1 MELQIE
7 YFQKIRKLPEIC
19 SQVFSLILQ
28 LRASD
33 DYGESETLREKI
45 ISLLGKQ
52 TGNNSIE
59 PAEKSIAS
67 RGKELRFEPE
77 DIEDTIFA
85 LTAFIDET
93 IASSNW
99 SQKDQWL
106 ARRLQLELF
115 STANAGEEF
124 FLKLEKLQ
132 QQVREKA
139 PLLEVYYLCLNLGF
153 EGKYKILGKDQLK
166 MIIDQLA
173 SDLKLAKFDEA
184 NVLSP
189 KWKRGHDIIRVVRD
203 SGIPTWVV
211 FMSCFL
217 VATVIFWA
225 ASSKID
231 KFAGHVKNKI
241 VQVIN
246 RTR

>member
-67 RGKELRFEPE
+67 RGKELGFEPE

-124 FLKLEKLQ
+124 F
-132 QQVREKA
+132 
-139 PLLEVYYLCLNLGF
+139 
-153 EGKYKILGKDQLK
+153 
-166 MIIDQLA
+166 
-173 SDLKLAKFDEA
+173 
-184 NVLSP
+184 
-189 KWKRGHDIIRVVRD
+189 
-203 SGIPTWVV
+203 
-211 FMSCFL
+211 
-217 VATVIFWA
+217 
-225 ASSKID
+225 
-231 KFAGHVKNKI
+231 
-241 VQVIN
+241 
-246 RTR
+246 

>member
-7 YFQKIRKLPEIC
+7 HFQKIRKLPEIC
-19 SQVFSLILQ
+19 SQIFSLILQ

-33 DYGESETLREKI
+33 DYGQSEALREKI

-52 TGNNSIE
+52 AGNGLIE

-67 RGKELRFEPE
+67 RGKELGIEPE

-106 ARRLQLELF
+106 ARRLCLELF
-115 STANAGEEF
+115 GTANAGEEF
-124 FLKLEKLQ
+124 FSKLEKHQ
-132 QQVREKA
+132 QQVTEKA

-166 MIIDQLA
+166 MIVDKLA

-189 KWKRGHDIIRVVRD
+189 KWKRSNDIIRVVRD
-203 SGIPTWVV
+203 SGIPTWAV

-217 VATVIFWA
+217 VAIVIFWA

-231 KFAGHVKNKI
+231 KFTGNVKRQI
-241 VQVIN
+241 VQFIKH
-246 RTR
+246 TR